1 MVNIAW
7 KVIRGHG
14 PYAYLQRSV
23 KSDGAVTSKH
33 LAYLG
38 KIGTEE
44 LVPGNYVQVPAVP
57 GFAGGK
63 VRVPMVT
70 GEILDCLKPKSRAS
84 VEWMAKQV
92 EEGLP
97 GKAIAAPPAMADKS
111 LSAKARIKTKP
122 TLIHKKTPAASQPPP
137 GKAEQ
142 PVHPQRRKNP

>member
-1 MVNIAW
+1 MANIAW

-23 KSDGAVTSKH
+23 KSDGGVTSKH

-38 KIGTEE
+38 KIGTGE

-63 VRVPMVT
+63 VRVPLVT
-70 GEILDCLKPKSRAS
+70 GEILDRLKPKSRAS
-84 VEWMAKQV
+84 VEWMAKKV

-97 GKAIAAPPAMADKS
+97 VKAITAPPPTAEN
-111 LSAKARIKTKP
+111 LSAPKP
-122 TLIHKKTPAASQPPP
+122 
-137 GKAEQ
+137 
-142 PVHPQRRKNP
+142 NPRPNGP